1 MRTVITKSEEEE
13 LIRKCNFNEEE
24 KIIFSMMIANKSR
37 DEMGK
42 KINKSSAT
50 VDIRI
55 RRIRDKISNVKTESN
70 TFYIYCHTFPNG
82 KHYVGVCKNC
92 SDRWNGGL
100 GYAYNQKMYED
111 IKKYGWDNIKHK
123 IVAKTSDEIE
133 ANILERNIIDAFDLS
148 NENCGY
154 NQVL

>member
-24 KIIFSMMIANKSR
+24 KIVFSMMIANKSR

-42 KINKSSAT
+42 KINKAPAT
-50 VDIRI
+50 VDL
-55 RRIRDKISNVKTESN
+55 T
-70 TFYIYCHTFPNG
+70 
-82 KHYVGVCKNC
+82 
-92 SDRWNGGL
+92 
-100 GYAYNQKMYED
+100 
-111 IKKYGWDNIKHK
+111 
-123 IVAKTSDEIE
+123 
-133 ANILERNIIDAFDLS
+133 